1 MITESTMPC
10 APPVSAR
17 RVGPEP
23 SAGYRDQLH
32 TVGRVAGTGFIARG
46 AQKMRQASPLVRVE
60 RSWITMASGVPELA
74 NGRTTRERRGRSSLR
89 GTRCL
94 P

>member
-23 SAGYRDQLH
+23 SVRYRDPLH
-32 TVGRVAGTGFIARG
+32 TVGRMAGAGSIARG
-46 AQKMRQASPLVRVE
+46 RKDAAGISAGP
-60 RSWITMASGVPELA
+60 G
-74 NGRTTRERRGRSSLR
+74 
-89 GTRCL
+89 GT
-94 P
+94 